1 MALGFGMDYYRGRWR
16 VQEAWM
22 TGSQLSARFR
32 PILASCSAHFVQLRK
47 GCPCCS
53 VMVCM
58 QNAINNALEELPSIE
73 DRGQTGRVTTPTRAG
88 LRRCR

>member
-1 MALGFGMDYYRGRWR
+1 ML
-16 VQEAWM
+16 
-22 TGSQLSARFR
+22 
-32 PILASCSAHFVQLRK
+32 
-47 GCPCCS
+47 
-53 VMVCM
+53 CM